1 MFTVA
6 LLTIVRTWTQN
17 KCPLTD
23 ELIKKFIY
31 INTMKYYSMTK
42 KDEILSFIITWMD
55 LKIMVIEIGQ
65 TEKDTAYDII
75 HM

>member
-1 MFTVA
+1 
-6 LLTIVRTWTQN
+6 
-17 KCPLTD
+17 
-23 ELIKKFIY
+23 
-31 INTMKYYSMTK
+31 MKYYSMTK

-65 TEKDTAYDII
+65 TEKNTAYDII

>member
-1 MFTVA
+1 
-6 LLTIVRTWTQN
+6 
-17 KCPLTD
+17 
-23 ELIKKFIY
+23 
-31 INTMKYYSMTK
+31 MTK

-65 TEKDTAYDII
+65 TEKNTAYDII